1 MGIPKSRH
9 VPRVVEAFGFDLPP
23 TRCTATGGAE
33 ACSSHEARSSL
44 DETMALITAEDAQLV
59 GVTRGFLGE
68 ACAPLEFGNLRN
80 PGLKLIWLQAFRRR
94 PLPPTGGKAAAYFA
108 KMAEESDRAGG
119 AALTK
124 SALSAICPSNDL
136 LYTSLRVNA
145 ALEPIQHS
153 H

>member
-1 MGIPKSRH
+1 M
-9 VPRVVEAFGFDLPP
+9 
-23 TRCTATGGAE
+23 T
-33 ACSSHEARSSL
+33 
-44 DETMALITAEDAQLV
+44 
-59 GVTRGFLGE
+59 
-68 ACAPLEFGNLRN
+68 
-80 PGLKLIWLQAFRRR
+80 
-94 PLPPTGGKAAAYFA
+94 
-108 KMAEESDRAGG
+108 EESGSYGG